1 LVLAHNSV
9 DRELMAR
16 DSIELTQYDDVVSTP
31 RARTNRSAN
40 SELKLGASAYSR
52 TLTEDDMDGEP
63 RPKRSR
69 SRAAGVRNEDD
80 SELLIH
86 PEDMNLDDVDGE
98 DSQFLRTNKRVPVR
112 RSPIPKKA
120 ANTLM
125 TAAWIAAAVVVAAG
139 LWAWAYS
146 YGIHSWR
153 FRIESSDSVE
163 ITGVHNASRAQ
174 VMEVAGQDIG
184 RNIFFVPLDE
194 RQKQLEQIP
203 WVEHASVMRLLPNRI
218 SVTID
223 ERVPVA
229 FAQIGPRISLIDAG
243 GVVMGLPANRQIK
256 YSFPVIRGI
265 AETEPLSSR
274 AAAMKI
280 YNRLISELS
289 ADDTAGTNGAVSAS
303 TSGPTNYVKQLSEV
317 DLSDPEDVKVT
328 ANDAG
333 GTMVVHL
340 GAQDFL
346 PRYKLYVTHI
356 AEWRQQYQNVQSV
369 DLRYEGQVVVNPD
382 KPVEANLPRRHG
394 DAEKTTANVSP
405 QMNADKNDQKKP
417 VLKPVSAKPAVATTK
432 PEVAK
437 PSAPSAKPA
446 ATNTKPAATT
456 KPSVVKPVVAKPT
469 AKSPK
474 PAAANT
480 KPMAAN
486 TKPAVAKTSAKPAV
500 KPVTKKTTGKTVAK
514 KTAGKP
520 SSKKV
525 VAKKPPQKTQTAQK

>member
-16 DSIELTQYDDVVSTP
+16 DSIELTQYDDVVSTL

-52 TLTEDDMDGEP
+52 TLTEDDLDGEP

-69 SRAAGVRNEDD
+69 SRAGTGVRNEDD

-86 PEDMNLDDVDGE
+86 PEDMNLDEVDGE

-125 TAAWIAAAVVVAAG
+125 TAMWVAAAVLVAAG

-163 ITGVHNASRAQ
+163 IAGVQNASRAQ

-289 ADDTAGTNGAVSAS
+289 ADDNAGTNGAVSAS
-303 TSGPTNYVKQLSEV
+303 TSVSTNYVKQLSEV

-394 DAEKTTANVSP
+394 DTEKATSNVLP

-417 VLKPVSAKPAVATTK
+417 VLKPVSAKPTAASTK
-432 PEVAK
+432 PEVVK
-437 PSAPSAKPA
+437 PSASSTKPA
-446 ATNTKPAATT
+446 ATNTRPAATTT
-456 KPSVVKPVVAKPT
+456 KPSVVKSVVAKPT
-469 AKSPK
+469 AKS
-474 PAAANT
+474 A
-480 KPMAAN
+480 
-486 TKPAVAKTSAKPAV
+486 KPAVAKSVTKPAA

-520 SSKKV
+520 ASKKA
-525 VAKKPPQKTQTAQK
+525 VAKKQPQKTQTAQR